1 MPSLGDE
8 FRVAREARGLSL
20 SDVAEQLHIRS
31 TYLQAI
37 EEEDWPAI
45 GAPVYVRG
53 FLRTYARF
61 LGIDPEHAI
70 EAFGHTTA
78 SPSGSKQGS
87 GAGPVIG
94 VPRRGG
100 PSIWAWLATIVALGL
115 IAYVGYGYY
124 QLKIATPPPAPAAS
138 TAAVPAAGGETAVPT
153 AAPAPT
159 EGPRW
164 TRNSV
169 DVRLTQLSW
178 LRVVVDGKTALEG
191 EFPPGTHREF
201 MGRHVQVLAGNGG
214 GVEVNAPGQPA
225 RILGSPGQVVE
236 RDYVLNA
243 KKVR

>member
-45 GAPVYVRG
+45 GAAVYVRG

-70 EAFGHTTA
+70 EVFSQETA
-78 SPSGSKQGS
+78 VFVPNKQGGGS
-87 GAGPVIG
+87 PQRIG
-94 VPRRGG
+94 VPRRAG
-100 PSIWAWLATIVALGL
+100 PSIWAWLATIVAVGL

-124 QLKIATPPPAPAAS
+124 QLKMVAPPAPLPIQSAAM
-138 TAAVPAAGGETAVPT
+138 PG
-153 AAPAPT
+153 APAPTPT

-164 TRNSV
+164 TRNTV
-169 DVRLTQLSW
+169 DVHLTQLSW
-178 LRVVVDGKTALEG
+178 LRVNVDGKTVLEG

-201 MGRHVQVLAGNGG
+201 AGKRIRVLAGNGG
-214 GVEVNAPGQPA
+214 GVEVNAPGEPTRTLGAQGQA
-225 RILGSPGQVVE
+225 VEHDYILS
-236 RDYVLNA
+236 A
-243 KKVR
+243 KKVHG